1 MTTKNMKFRL
11 VDNGHYASV
20 TFSGKIG
27 RVYYKGECDDF
38 YVYENIYSLDR
49 VARNTRI
56 RRSDSYLGR
65 KVTERAAML
74 IKNEVSI
81 LLTDWLEKSK

>member
-1 MTTKNMKFRL
+1 MTTKNMKFNL

-20 TFSGKIG
+20 TFSGRIG
-27 RVYYKGECDDF
+27 RGYYKGECDDF
-38 YVYENIYSLDR
+38 FTYETIYALDR

-56 RRSDSYLGR
+56 RRYDGYNLN
-65 KVTERAAML
+65 VTERAATL